1 MAPDDTEIQ
10 SGTGDSE
17 PVKRPAVTAA
27 PLRREIG
34 RWGFGAIAL
43 NGTIGAGIFALPAI
57 AVQQA
62 GWFSPWVFALCGVL
76 IMAIVLVFAR
86 VASLVGDTGGPVAYA
101 ANAFGP
107 FAGFQAGWLLTL
119 SRAAAFA
126 ANAHLMVTYAGWF
139 LPSLASGPLHMAAV
153 LLLCLALAIVN
164 IVGVRQGIA
173 ALLVFTVLKLLPLLL
188 LIVLGLAQVRP
199 EIFSGEAVPPLAGLG
214 ETMLV
219 VFYAF
224 VGFESA
230 VIPAGEARNPRR
242 DIPLALVRTVLMITA
257 FYVLLQAVAVS
268 VAPGIGASDAPLVD
282 VATVL
287 LGGAGAAV
295 IALGAV
301 FSISGNLTASML
313 SAPRMLYALG
323 RQGSLPA
330 WFGGVHRRFQTPAN
344 AIGFYAVFAVLLALS
359 GGFVWLA
366 VVSTVVRLMVYVL
379 CIATLPVLQ
388 RRTADADST
397 FRLPGGYLLPVL
409 AAGISVWLMSY
420 APLESWLGAGAFM
433 ALGSIVY
440 RLARRGR
447 AND

>member
-1 MAPDDTEIQ
+1 MKSGPETAGPAPE
-10 SGTGDSE
+10 
-17 PVKRPAVTAA
+17 AA
-27 PLRREIG
+27 SPLRREIG
-34 RWGFGAIAL
+34 RWGLGAIAL

-62 GWFSPWVFALCGVL
+62 GWFSPWIFALCGVL

-86 VASLVGDTGGPVAYA
+86 VASFVGDTGGPVAYA
-101 ANAFGP
+101 AGAFGP

-126 ANAHLMVTYAGWF
+126 ANAHLMVTYAASF
-139 LPSLASGPLHMAAV
+139 LPSLAAGPAHMLAV
-153 LLLCLALAIVN
+153 LLLCLALAAVN
-164 IVGVRQGIA
+164 IVGVRQGMA
-173 ALLVFTVLKLLPLLL
+173 ALLVFTLLKLLPLLL
-188 LIVLGLAQVRP
+188 LILLGLAQVRP
-199 EIFSGEAVPPLAGLG
+199 EIFSPDAIPPLDGLG

-230 VIPAGEARNPRR
+230 VIPAGEARDPRR

-268 VAPGIGASDAPLVD
+268 VAPGIGASDAPLAD
-282 VATVL
+282 VAAVL
-287 LGGAGAAV
+287 FGGVGAAV

-313 SAPRMLYALG
+313 SAPRMLFALG
-323 RQGSLPA
+323 RQGSLPG
-330 WFGGVHRRFQTPAN
+330 WFGRVHGRFQTPAN
-344 AIGFYAVFAVLLALS
+344 AIGFYAGFAILLALS

-366 VVSTVVRLMVYVL
+366 VVSTVVRLLVYVL

-388 RRTADADST
+388 RRSAAVEVP
-397 FRLPGGYLLPVL
+397 FRLPGGYLVPVL
-409 AAGISVWLMSY
+409 AAVISIWLMTF
-420 APLESWLGAGAFM
+420 APLESWLGTGAFV

-440 RLARRGR
+440 WLARRGR
-447 AND
+447 VAG